1 MFGGDT
7 VRRNEIIVTLRG
19 QRVKYNFCQNDA
31 CMHGFCLSFLYTSV
45 SSMWK
50 LACYSQETNN
60 PNISLTASKKGSAVL
75 YSLLSMQDESRNDA
89 CTMSHAQWLIFP
101 FLQLT
106 IAKNV
111 THCVIR
117 TWKLLPKMYV
127 LLERSLLT

>member
-45 SSMWK
+45 SCMWK

-60 PNISLTASKKGSAVL
+60 PNNSLTVSKKGSAVL

-101 FLQLT
+101 FLTANNSQERHTLCNT
-106 IAKNV
+106 
-111 THCVIR
+111 
-117 TWKLLPKMYV
+117 YV
-127 LLERSLLT
+127 EITS